1 MPRAGWS
8 LLLGVAL
15 CVALFAF
22 AFVAAP
28 HSCEWGLTAYFSS
41 GVVAVVALMVI
52 PFVFGRGLAPVPR
65 AFFSLG
71 FGVAGVAVWLGGLF
85 AANLR
90 IICRLI

>member
-1 MPRAGWS
+1 MRRAGWS
-8 LLLGVAL
+8 LALGAAL

-28 HSCEWGLTAYFSS
+28 HSCEWGLTAYFNA
-41 GVVAVVALMVI
+41 GVVAVVALMVV
-52 PFVFGRGLAPVPR
+52 PLAFSRRLPPLQR
-65 AFFSLG
+65 TLLSLG

>member
-1 MPRAGWS
+1 MLRVGWS
-8 LLLGVAL
+8 LAFGVAL
-15 CVALFAF
+15 GVALFAF

-28 HSCEWGLTAYFSS
+28 HSCEWGLTAYFNS
-41 GVVAVVALMVI
+41 GVVVVIALMVV
-52 PFVFGRGLAPVPR
+52 PFVFSRRLR
-65 AFFSLG
+65 SLQRSLLSLG